1 MDTTEEQ
8 ITKFISCHDKW
19 IEIGQ
24 LFEFYNQ
31 LKLVELLELKYKHIK
46 NPKPEYD
53 YDSENE
59 DDWKNKPESWHIKRI
74 NHGRNLMALEYI
86 LFRKLGGNRPYDGW
100 RRVNH

>member
-1 MDTTEEQ
+1 MDTTQDQ
-8 ITKFISCHDKW
+8 ITKFISCHEKL

-31 LKLVELLELKYKHIK
+31 LELVELLELKYKHIK
-46 NPKPEYD
+46 NPKPEYY

-59 DDWKNKPESWHIKRI
+59 DDWKNKPESWHIKRM

-86 LFRKLGGNRPYDGW
+86 LFRKLGGKRPYDGW